1 MMTSVVTNLLL
12 LVGGMIMCINT
23 SWELSMLA
31 FTIVGPLILLYRQ
44 YARWANNLNRLMWAA
59 LSEAT
64 SVLKQS
70 IQHVRIVKALNQQAT
85 EQEKYRVAAHTE
97 LKAGIKNAIGG
108 AGVIAMGSW
117 MDLAVGVLVLWFGG
131 SEVLNAAEQS
141 LTEDVLTI
149 GRLITF
155 QLYWTMINSS
165 YNR

>member
-12 LVGGMIMCINT
+12 LAGGMIMCIKT

-70 IQHVRIVKALNQQAT
+70 IQHVRIVKAMNQQAT
-85 EQEKYRVAAHTE
+85 ELEKYRIAAQTE
-97 LKAGIKNAIGG
+97 LK
-108 AGVIAMGSW
+108 VPLGSREEF
-117 MDLAVGVLVLWFGG
+117 LPC
-131 SEVLNAAEQS
+131 
-141 LTEDVLTI
+141 
-149 GRLITF
+149 
-155 QLYWTMINSS
+155 
-165 YNR
+165 